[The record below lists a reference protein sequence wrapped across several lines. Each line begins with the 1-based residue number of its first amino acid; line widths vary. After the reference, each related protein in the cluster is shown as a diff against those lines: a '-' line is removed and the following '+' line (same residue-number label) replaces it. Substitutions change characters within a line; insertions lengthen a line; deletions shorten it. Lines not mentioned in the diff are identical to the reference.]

1 MIVLVTG
8 ICGFAGSKIST
19 ELLNQIKNLQVIGID
34 NLSRK
39 GSEQNI
45 SYLNHHD
52 IKLICGDIRSQ
63 SDVDA
68 LPPVDW
74 VIDCAANPSVLAG
87 LDGQVSSRQVTE
99 HNLLGTIN
107 LLEYCKMHRA
117 GLILLSTWYLLI
129 NLIDLII
136 IWTSLPLFYYV
147 VFCPYSLLIRLFGK
161 SKLQGRTLPLSS
173 YWKNVEQSKSNR
185 RYIQQF

>member
-1 MIVLVTG
+1 MTKPPTPKEIKSTSIRLLFGLPIV
-8 ICGFAGSKIST
+8 
-19 ELLNQIKNLQVIGID
+19 
-34 NLSRK
+34 
-39 GSEQNI
+39 
-45 SYLNHHD
+45 
-52 IKLICGDIRSQ
+52 
-63 SDVDA
+63 
-68 LPPVDW
+68 
-74 VIDCAANPSVLAG
+74 
-87 LDGQVSSRQVTE
+87 
-99 HNLLGTIN
+99 
-107 LLEYCKMHRA
+107 
-117 GLILLSTWYLLI
+117 GLIWTVIIRVFGESQEMNWYVLGGFGFVGLSIGTLSLLLPAIGRITYFAWYLLI

>member
-1 MIVLVTG
+1 MTKPPTPKESKATTLRLLVGLPIVGRIWTVIIRVFGESQEMNWYVLG
-8 ICGFAGSKIST
+8 GFGFVGLSIGTLS
-19 ELLNQIKNLQVIGID
+19 LLLPAIGRIT
-34 NLSRK
+34 
-39 GSEQNI
+39 
-45 SYLNHHD
+45 YF
-52 IKLICGDIRSQ
+52 
-63 SDVDA
+63 A
-68 LPPVDW
+68 
-74 VIDCAANPSVLAG
+74 
-87 LDGQVSSRQVTE
+87 
-99 HNLLGTIN
+99 
-107 LLEYCKMHRA
+107 
-117 GLILLSTWYLLI
+117 WYLLI